1 MARPGHRRWAGFG
14 ALVLAGAVLTA
25 GCGMPGMPGAEGPA
39 EAPSLVASDGGGDAG
54 LSKGRVTAPV
64 VTLAPAPSIPQP
76 VRTATPPPDT
86 SDYQSAQV
94 STHAVVIPGGW
105 AYPRDMAVLSASS
118 GADGDLI
125 EVTTTM
131 SIEEAVSYYETAFAA
146 DGMVV
151 TTWWTDAGA
160 IVLGDGG
167 YYRTTVWLTAA
178 PYRGGPTTV
187 TILLE
192 S

>member
-1 MARPGHRRWAGFG
+1 MARPEDRRWVGFG
-14 ALVLAGAVLTA
+14 VLVLAGVVLV
-25 GCGMPGMPGAEGPA
+25 GCGMPGTPGADGFPA
-39 EAPSLVASDGGGDAG
+39 APSLVASDGGGDSG
-54 LSKGRVTAPV
+54 LAKGRVTAPV
-64 VTLAPAPSIPQP
+64 VTLAPAPEIPEP
-76 VRTATPPPDT
+76 VRVTASPPDT
-86 SDYQSAQV
+86 SAYQSAQV

-105 AYPRDMAVLSASS
+105 AYPRDMAVLSSSS
-118 GADGDLI
+118 GSDGDLV

-131 SIEEAVSYYETAFAA
+131 ALEETVSFYETAFAA

-151 TTWWTDAGA
+151 TTWWTENGA

-187 TILLE
+187 AILLE